1 MLLSVINL
9 TIVLE
14 ILGPDNYKVQGQACH
29 QEGDSGCFG
38 DKQLS
43 CPTQQIE
50 EEIAGRNSIAAN
62 PCNHQYLVSLQ
73 EQTQEDCFSHICGG
87 ALVTPKF
94 VITAAHCIF
103 GNVIAEQLTG
113 TDFRDPLFVA
123 HTPRC
128 RHQEGFGRFKIVQY
142 WIHEEYNDFSLE
154 NDIAI
159 LELENGIEITTYM
172 DYDIS
177 KVSKEIQ
184 SAGLS
189 ISGWGGINAGEQ
201 DNIDSVVAM
210 RTASNLQILDQR
222 ECKNKLAQLNEF
234 STLFKGMMCA
244 EGDAADACIGD
255 SGGLYLLAILIRGYI
270 YWVSFLSELEGRSA
284 LQMIQLLHLE
294 FIQMSPSTKHG
305 QILLYPPIKHY
316 PYPYRLSLLRSYLY
330 LLHKVHGV
338 IRHKVFLVLQYKD
351 NRTYKMLRVKSV
363 WKLSMNLSL
372 KMNVGIVV
380 QKIGSLYRNL
390 LYMTSMITI
399 IMIKNNVYW
408 IIVVDCP
415 YFGVELM
422 KKVVACL
429 INISPI
435 ITGCTSKRQS
445 LSDARESV
453 QKKTMVTIFTATY
466 HEFNLGIESTKG
478 KKGGGDLQIQ

>member
-255 SGGLYLLAILIRGYI
+255 SGGPLFTGNINSKIYLLGVISFGARRSQCSTNDPFTAPGVYTN
-270 YWVSFLSELEGRSA
+270 VSFYKTWIDTIIPAYQTLSIPIPPQPPQIIPIPTTQSTRSNQTQGFFGTA
-284 LQMIQLLHLE
+284 VQGQSDIQDVESKICVEVEYESESEDECWNSCIEDWE
-294 FIQMSPSTKHG
+294 FIQKFTIYDINDYDNYDKE
-305 QILLYPPIKHY
+305 QCLL
-316 PYPYRLSLLRSYLY
+316 
-330 LLHKVHGV
+330 
-338 IRHKVFLVLQYKD
+338 D
-351 NRTYKMLRVKSV
+351 NRSGLPILWCRIDEESCSLFDQYFPDYNRLYIQKTIVERCQGVCSEEDYGYNFYG
-363 WKLSMNLSL
+363 NL
-372 KMNVGIVV
+372 
-380 QKIGSLYRNL
+380 
-390 LYMTSMITI
+390 
-399 IMIKNNVYW
+399 
-408 IIVVDCP
+408 P
-415 YFGVELM
+415 
-422 KKVVACL
+422 
-429 INISPI
+429 
-435 ITGCTSKRQS
+435 
-445 LSDARESV
+445 
-453 QKKTMVTIFTATY
+453 
-466 HEFNLGIESTKG
+466 
-478 KKGGGDLQIQ
+478 